1 MLYTCILL
9 KLTRIIFNSMLISWC
24 IFLSLGSKQRRTEAA
39 DGRRW
44 RWWLWT
50 PCKLKKKH
58 HHLIF
63 TRNRLKKNTAAARF
77 SNSGFWSSV
86 LLFVLCHPPNYT
98 HAPRGWNRREAVDT
112 ACDRRRSKMKIETI
126 WHDFLYVNGK
136 WTFFY
141 NEFVLNPDNS
151 IKYI

>member
-63 TRNRLKKNTAAARF
+63 TRNRFKKIQQQLAFLIVVFDQVFYYLYCAIPQTIHTRQEGEIEERPLTQPVIEGAARWKLKRF
-77 SNSGFWSSV
+77 
-86 LLFVLCHPPNYT
+86 
-98 HAPRGWNRREAVDT
+98 DT
-112 ACDRRRSKMKIETI
+112 I
-126 WHDFLYVNGK
+126 
-136 WTFFY
+136 FY
-141 NEFVLNPDNS
+141 M
-151 IKYI
+151 